1 MKRKISYIALIFAII
16 GLLSGCSPS
25 VRFSSTKF
33 ISQSHIT
40 KTKTHTPNITKDHK
54 NSTIQKP
61 KFNTLTESSKEL
73 QIRKIT
79 EKWIGTPYCISGY
92 SKDCTDCSGFVQS
105 VYKELGISLPRTA
118 KEQSIYTEK
127 IAESSAVTGDLV
139 FFSKNG
145 SVNHVGIY
153 LSNGTFVHASSSKGV
168 VIEELTTTYYSKNFA
183 GFGRIREFYSMN

>member
-1 MKRKISYIALIFAII
+1 MRKKIGYIVFIVAFI
-16 GLLSGCSPS
+16 GVLSGCSSS
-25 VRFSSTKF
+25 VRFSSNKFVTKTGYTKTK
-33 ISQSHIT
+33 SQTQSIT
-40 KTKTHTPNITKDHK
+40 KTQK
-54 NSTIQKP
+54 STFP
-61 KFNTLTESSKEL
+61 LLTESKKSGK
-73 QIRKIT
+73 IREIT

-105 VYKELGISLPRTA
+105 VYKELGICLPRTA
-118 KEQSIYTEK
+118 KEQSIYTEP
-127 IAESSAVTGDLV
+127 ISESEAVTGDLV

-145 SVNHVGIY
+145 TVNHVGIY